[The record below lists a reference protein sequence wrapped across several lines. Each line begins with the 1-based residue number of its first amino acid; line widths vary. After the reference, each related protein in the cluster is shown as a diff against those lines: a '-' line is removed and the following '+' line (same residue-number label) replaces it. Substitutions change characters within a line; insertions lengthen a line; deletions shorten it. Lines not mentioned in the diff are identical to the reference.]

1 MPKSVAF
8 IINPASGSGKTKR
21 HLRRITKEINHHQGD
36 ARILLT
42 HHPMHA
48 IDLAKNEL
56 KAGTERLVVVG
67 GDGTINE
74 VLNGFFDAQGK
85 PINPLASLAIVP
97 SGTGSDFVRMKDE
110 SSSLKEA
117 IERAMINEAIPTDIG
132 LVEATDVHEGM
143 VRRYFLNVSSLG
155 LSGLVAGFMR
165 TTTRVLGAKSAY
177 FMATVKAIKA
187 FRAPSVE
194 VSSPGLPTEVID
206 NVAIMSFANGQYY
219 GGGMKV
225 APHALVDDGMFDR
238 ITIKDL
244 SVMMFL
250 SSGYR
255 IYQGTHLELPN
266 VRFDRLNECHVKS
279 LNVEPVFIETDG
291 ELLGRLPA
299 TYWLKEKALNV
310 VR

>member
-1 MPKSVAF
+1 MPKSVTF

-21 HLRRITKEINHHQGD
+21 HLRRITKEIKHQKPD

-56 KAGTERLVVVG
+56 KMGTERLIVIG
-67 GDGTINE
+67 GDGTLNE
-74 VLNGFFDAQGK
+74 VVNGFFDAQGGL
-85 PINPLASLAIVP
+85 INPLASLAIVP
-97 SGTGSDFVRMKDE
+97 SGTGSDFVRMSQKPE
-110 SSSLKEA
+110 SLRDA
-117 IERAMINEAIPTDIG
+117 IEQAMLKEAIPTDIG

-187 FRAPSVE
+187 FRPPSVE
-194 VSSPGLPTEVID
+194 VSVPGLPMEVID

-225 APHALVDDGMFDR
+225 APVASVDDGLFDR

-266 VRFDRLNECHVKS
+266 VRFDRMSECHVKS
-279 LNVEPVFIETDG
+279 LNMDPVYIETDG

-299 TYWLKEKALNV
+299 TYWLKPSALNI